1 MKQRFIL
8 ISVLV
13 FMISSLFGQD
23 KLLLY
28 SHYSYS
34 GMAIN
39 PAYAGSKPSLSASVS
54 HRSQW
59 IGFEGAP
66 SYNIVSLHTPFKNK
80 PMGLGLLVLNESMG
94 LRKFTG
100 IYANYAH
107 KIKVGQG
114 VLAMGL
120 KAGIGAGKLDDV
132 DLGEDIVFSEKSK
145 SYLLPN
151 FGLGFY
157 YTTNKYYLGFSI
169 PMLLG
174 YKANETGEVVAYHDF
189 SQYAYYVL
197 AGTKVTLDNS
207 WQLKPSALLAY
218 DKASGIIFDGGASV
232 EYKERIR
239 CGLNYRLKQAL
250 ILLLEYQLSYQMR
263 IGLAY
268 DYGVGDFS
276 VYSRSSVEI
285 NLEYNFGYKVRA
297 SNPTIF

>member
-157 YTTNKYYLGFSI
+157 YTTNKYYLGFSV

-189 SQYAYYVL
+189 SQYAYYL
-197 AGTKVTLDNS
+197 SAGTKVALDNS
-207 WQLKPSALLAY
+207 WQLQPSALLAY

>member
-1 MKQRFIL
+1 
-8 ISVLV
+8 
-13 FMISSLFGQD
+13 MISSLFGQD

-66 SYNIVSLHTPFKNK
+66 SYNIVSLHSPFKDK

-100 IYANYAH
+100 IYANYAY
-107 KIKVGQG
+107 KIKVGHG
-114 VLAMGL
+114 VFAMGL

-157 YTTNKYYLGFSI
+157 YTTQKYYLGFSI
-169 PMLLG
+169 PSLLG
-174 YKANETGEVVAYHDF
+174 YKANETGAVVAYHDF
-189 SQYAYYVL
+189 SQYAYYFL
-197 AGTKVTLDNS
+197 AGTKIALDNN
-207 WQLKPSALLAY
+207 WQLQPSTLMAY
-218 DKASGIIFDGGASV
+218 DRASGIIFDGGASV

-250 ILLLEYQLSYQMR
+250 ILLLEYQLNYQMR
-263 IGLAY
+263 VGLAY
-268 DYGVGDFS
+268 DYGIGEFS
-276 VYSRSSVEI
+276 SYSRSSVEI

>member
-1 MKQRFIL
+1 MKQRLIL
-8 ISVLV
+8 IGVLV
-13 FMISSLFGQD
+13 FMISALFGQD

-39 PAYAGSKPSLSASVS
+39 PAYAGSKQSLSASVS

-66 SYNIVSLHTPFKNK
+66 SYNIVSLHSPFKDK

-189 SQYAYYVL
+189 SQYAYYLL
-197 AGTKVTLDNS
+197 AGTKVTLDNG
-207 WQLKPSALLAY
+207 WQLQPSALLAY
-218 DKASGIIFDGGASV
+218 DKASGIIVDGGASV

-250 ILLLEYQLSYQMR
+250 ILLLEYQLNYQMR
-263 IGLAY
+263 VGLAY

-276 VYSRSSVEI
+276 EYSRSSVEI